1 MQATLGRVA
10 ASKKSRRRVTP
21 LGLLIRTALYLALVF
36 GAVIMLTPFIWTL
49 SSSFKNVGDIYNYPP
64 QLIPPQP
71 IADNYVNLFG
81 TTSFVHW
88 FINSFGVAFARV
100 SLTLFLSALGGFA
113 FAKYRFRGRNF
124 LFGIMFLTL
133 ALPVQVVVVPLF
145 LEMNKISWVN
155 SYQALFVPF
164 VAPAIGIFLVRQFM
178 INGVPDEMLEAGRLD
193 GCSEFRLFWRLA
205 LPLSRPALGALAIQA
220 FLWSWN
226 DFLWPLLIL
235 SSDSRYTLTLGL
247 QTLASESQQQYGL
260 LMAGAFLAALPLIVL
275 FIFMQRQFVSG
286 LTIGAVKG

>member
-1 MQATLGRVA
+1 MQATLGRAVVR
-10 ASKKSRRRVTP
+10 SGSRRRVTP
-21 LGLLIRTALYLALVF
+21 LGVLSRAILYLALIF
-36 GAVIMLTPFIWTL
+36 GAAIMLTPFIWTL

-64 QLIPPQP
+64 QLIPPHP
-71 IADNYVNLFG
+71 IGDNYANLFN

-113 FAKYRFRGRNF
+113 FAKYRFRGRNV
-124 LFGIMFLTL
+124 LFGLMFLTL

-145 LEMNKISWVN
+145 LEMNKINWVN
-155 SYQALFVPF
+155 SYQALFLPF

-247 QTLASESQQQYGL
+247 QTLSAESQQQYGL

-286 LTIGAVKG
+286 LTVGAVKG